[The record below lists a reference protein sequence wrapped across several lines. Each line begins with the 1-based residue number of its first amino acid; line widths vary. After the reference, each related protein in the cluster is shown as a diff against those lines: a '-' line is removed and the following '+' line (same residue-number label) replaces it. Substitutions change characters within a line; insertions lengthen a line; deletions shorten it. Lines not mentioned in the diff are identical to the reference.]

1 MKIHSIGRVAAL
13 LILSLALAPSAG
25 ATPPV
30 PVETVTGCVK
40 DGRMLIQAPD
50 RFKRERPLKINPCTN
65 IPFDFKRF
73 EGKQIRATAGI
84 DLYDGAF
91 VCPRDVVIL
100 GECKPVTVEVTAKKD
115 LPRQISDDEAD
126 EIVWA
131 LPEVQGMI
139 RRMEGTKASPF
150 SMITGYPN
158 PEAEPGEPGAYYE
171 IYVGERHDT
180 HTVRVLTV
188 IVDAYSG
195 KVSVY
200 DEAADRVIP
209 LEEYRKKARK

>member
-1 MKIHSIGRVAAL
+1 MRRLAVL
-13 LILSLALAPSAG
+13 LAVGSLLVWAGPLGASAPVKV
-25 ATPPV
+25 TI
-30 PVETVTGCVK
+30 TGCVTGGVLMSEK
-40 DGRMLIQAPD
+40 
-50 RFKRERPLKINPCTN
+50 T
-65 IPFDFKRF
+65 DFGTHVG
-73 EGKQIRATAGI
+73 EGKHRIKPRTPKGETLDLTAHEGKRI
-84 DLYDGAF
+84 AVAGHLLPGDLFYAESASLR
-91 VCPRDVVIL
+91 VL
-100 GECKPVTVEVTAKKD
+100 GPCAAPAKKD

-139 RRMEGTKASPF
+139 KRMEGTKASPF
-150 SMITGYPN
+150 SMITAYPN
-158 PEAEPGEPGAYYE
+158 PEAEPGKPGAFYE
-171 IYVGERHDT
+171 VYLGERHDT
-180 HTVRVLTV
+180 HTVRVMTL

>member
-1 MKIHSIGRVAAL
+1 MDIHSMVRVAVL
-13 LILSLALAPSAG
+13 LVFSAALAPAAG

-40 DGRMLIQAPD
+40 EGRMLIQAPE
-50 RFKRERPLKINPCTN
+50 RFKREGPLKINPCTN
-65 IPFDFKRF
+65 IPFDFKRL

-84 DLYDGAF
+84 DLYNGAF
-91 VCPRDVVIL
+91 VCPRDVVVL
-100 GECKPVTVEVTAKKD
+100 GDCKPEAVAAPAKKA
-115 LPRQISDDEAD
+115 LPRQITDDQAD

-131 LPEVQGMI
+131 LPEVQEMI
-139 RRMEGTKASPF
+139 KRMEGTKAAPF

-158 PEAEPGEPGAYYE
+158 PEAEPGKPGAYYE

-180 HTVRVLTV
+180 HTVRVLAV

-209 LEEYRKKARK
+209 IEQYRKQVRK

>member
-1 MKIHSIGRVAAL
+1 MMRRLAAL
-13 LILSLALAPSAG
+13 IAIGSWVLFAGHVGASAP
-25 ATPPV
+25 V
-30 PVETVTGCVK
+30 KVTVTGCVTGGVLVTEK
-40 DGRMLIQAPD
+40 TDFGTHASEGTYRIKPLTPKGGPLGLAAQEGKRISVAGHLLPGD
-50 RFKRERPLKINPCTN
+50 RFYADAASIRVLGPCAA
-65 IPFDFKRF
+65 P
-73 EGKQIRATAGI
+73 
-84 DLYDGAF
+84 
-91 VCPRDVVIL
+91 
-100 GECKPVTVEVTAKKD
+100 AKKA

-131 LPEVQGMI
+131 LPEMQEMI
-139 RRMEGTKASPF
+139 KRMEGTKAAPF

-158 PEAEPGEPGAYYE
+158 PDAEPGKPGAVYE

-209 LEEYRKKARK
+209 IEEYRKKVRR

>member
-1 MKIHSIGRVAAL
+1 MKIHSIGPVAAM
-13 LILSLALAPSAG
+13 LILTLALAPVAG

-50 RFKRERPLKINPCTN
+50 RFKRERPLKINPCAN

-84 DLYDGAF
+84 DLYNGAF
-91 VCPRDVVIL
+91 VCPRDVVVL
-100 GECKPVTVEVTAKKD
+100 GECKPGTVEVTAKKD
-115 LPRQISDDEAD
+115 LPRQITDDQAD

-131 LPEVQGMI
+131 LPEVKALI
-139 RRMEGTKASPF
+139 KRMEGAKAAPF

-158 PEAEPGEPGAYYE
+158 PDAEPGNAGAFYE
-171 IYVGERHDT
+171 VYVGERHDT

-200 DEAADRVIP
+200 DEAADRVVP
-209 LEEYRKKARK
+209 LEEYRKRIGK

>member
-1 MKIHSIGRVAAL
+1 MNMHSRVRIAAL
-13 LILSLALAPSAG
+13 LIFSTALVSLAG

-65 IPFDFKRF
+65 ISFDFKRF

-84 DLYDGAF
+84 DLYNGAF

-100 GECKPVTVEVTAKKD
+100 GECKPGTVEVTAKKD
-115 LPRQISDDEAD
+115 LPRQITDDQAD

-131 LPEVQGMI
+131 LPEVKALI
-139 RRMEGTKASPF
+139 KRMEGAKAAPF

-158 PEAEPGEPGAYYE
+158 PDAEPGKPGAYYE
-171 IYVGERHDT
+171 IYVGERHET
-180 HTVRVLTV
+180 HTVRVMTL

-209 LEEYRKKARK
+209 IEEYRKKVRK